1 MKFPNFNYKGQ
12 VFDLSH
18 LVPFYCEYI
27 HPASASSDEKIYR
40 CIVEFSGHCFT
51 KSPNQR
57 KGETLASYESEL
69 HYSLATETRIF
80 CFERHRY
87 SLQLPQIIK
96 ELANRKCFFTSAD
109 DKFLT
114 IEVQN
119 EEGKTV
125 DYEIYFSLKKSKEKQ
140 CDIHLFINSAYIR
153 SDDYK
158 PVNHPIRRKSI
169 SFFVLLH
176 NTLTNKRIK
185 KPC

>member
-1 MKFPNFNYKGQ
+1 
-12 VFDLSH
+12 
-18 LVPFYCEYI
+18 
-27 HPASASSDEKIYR
+27 
-40 CIVEFSGHCFT
+40 
-51 KSPNQR
+51 
-57 KGETLASYESEL
+57 L

>member
-1 MKFPNFNYKGQ
+1 MPVQTPLRVSGAYFLAWFFDAFISQRIVKQNKKWNRFTTNGMINWFVIIATDVCTIDKQMSIALFFFWFFQRKINFII
-12 VFDLSH
+12 
-18 LVPFYCEYI
+18 I

-119 EEGKTV
+119 EEGKTN
-125 DYEIYFSLKKSKEKQ
+125 I
-140 CDIHLFINSAYIR
+140 
-153 SDDYK
+153 
-158 PVNHPIRRKSI
+158 
-169 SFFVLLH
+169 
-176 NTLTNKRIK
+176 LTIKRDK
-185 KPC
+185 MW

>member
-1 MKFPNFNYKGQ
+1 MKFLNFNYKGQ

-18 LVPFYCEYI
+18 LAPFYCEYI

-125 DYEIYFSLKKSKEKQ
+125 DYEIYFSLKKSKKNNAIFICLSIVHTSVAMITNQ
-140 CDIHLFINSAYIR
+140 LIIPFVVNLFHFLFCFTIR
-153 SDDYK
+153 
-158 PVNHPIRRKSI
+158 
-169 SFFVLLH
+169 
-176 NTLTNKRIK
+176 
-185 KPC
+185 